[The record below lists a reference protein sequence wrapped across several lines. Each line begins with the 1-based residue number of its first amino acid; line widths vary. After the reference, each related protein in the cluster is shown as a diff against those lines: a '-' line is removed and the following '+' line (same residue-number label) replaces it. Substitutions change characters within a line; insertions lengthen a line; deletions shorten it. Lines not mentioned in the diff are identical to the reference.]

1 MYNARIDTELGRTA
15 HFGKDVGVLFDINP
29 LSGVDVDIAKSQ
41 GFQQVGESVETQSVG
56 GVTRTISGVVVND
69 IIANNLLLA
78 LPALTKGKLWFND
91 EYYCDMYVSHSP
103 EFHKDK
109 HGRIRF
115 TMSVF
120 CPVPFWFSGT
130 ASKKDMTKYEPA
142 FIFPV
147 RYDPSHYFGT
157 EVKESM
163 VNIRN
168 TGAVDSPITV
178 IFSTLQEVSNYS
190 IRNSFTGETLTIND
204 TLTRGQSVR
213 VSQENGRIVALKQLA
228 DGSSENIFALLDD
241 ESNLFWMHSG
251 DNYIE
256 KSADSGVEELNISI
270 SFNTPYMGVLA

>member
-15 HFGKDVGVLFDINP
+15 LFGEDVGVLFDINP

-69 IIANNLLLA
+69 IVANTLLLA

-91 EYYCDMYVSHSP
+91 AYYCDMYVSHSP

-120 CPVPFWFSGT
+120 CPVPFWFSGI
-130 ASKKDMTKYEPA
+130 ANKKEITRYVPA
-142 FIFPV
+142 FQFPV
-147 RYDPSHYFGT
+147 TYDSHYFGIET
-157 EVKESM
+157 EESM
-163 VNIRN
+163 LNIKN
-168 TGAVDSPITV
+168 TGAVDAPITV
-178 IFSTLQEVSNYS
+178 IFSTLQEVRNYS
-190 IRNSFTGETLTIND
+190 IRNYATGETLTIND

-213 VSQENGRIVALKQLA
+213 VSQENGRIVALKQFA
-228 DGSSENIFALLDD
+228 DGSSENIFALLAD
-241 ESNLFWMHSG
+241 ESDLFWVHSG

-256 KSADSGVEELNISI
+256 KAADSGVEELNISI